1 MGFKVIDGGK
11 AQAQIQAQA
20 PAVQGRKI
28 RILMMTDSPLLH
40 TGMGVVLREIALGLH
55 NTGKYEVIAMGW
67 GHNGYPHNLPFQI
80 LPASARD
87 FGKDGYPQAG
97 IPGFGQTID
106 MVKPDVVWAL
116 GDSWMLNWVK
126 DLSNRKNFKYIQYMP
141 IDGDP
146 IPTEWIPWIEH
157 AEKLV
162 LYSEYGVKEVAKVAS
177 HIKPAMIYHGTHPE
191 RYFPVSKEQKEEI
204 RSKITYWNVVGDNQ
218 IGQQAGIPKDAFVVG
233 VVARNQPR
241 KNFDK
246 IIKSFA
252 VFAKDKPNA
261 RLWLHSA
268 VQDAAYNLPK
278 LAWMYGIGDKVCFT
292 PNYNLTR
299 GLSEQE
305 FNLLMNV
312 FDVHF
317 LPTQGEG
324 FGIPILETMS
334 CGVPQIVTDYTA
346 HVEWCKDSSLLI
358 PVVEGDDFI
367 TGIPHPVERAI
378 PKVSEC
384 VKCLN
389 TLYHDNDLRAKLSKN
404 ARAVA
409 ERMTWDATIPQW
421 DALIQSVVNGT
432 SVNSE
437 TSANSL
443 GIKI

>member
-1 MGFKVIDGGK
+1 MAFKIVDGG
-11 AQAQIQAQA
+11 
-20 PAVQGRKI
+20 QGSQSVPQNAGKKTK
-28 RILMMTDSPLLH
+28 ILMMSDSPLLH
-40 TGMGVVLREIALGLH
+40 TGMGVVLREIAMGLIS
-55 NTGKYEVIAMGW
+55 TGRYEVIGLGW
-67 GHNGYPHNLPFQI
+67 GHNGYPHNLPFQL

-97 IPGFGQTID
+97 IPGFAQTVD

-116 GDSWMLNWVK
+116 GDSWMLNWIK
-126 DLSNRKNFKYIQYMP
+126 DLPNRKNFKYIQYMP

-146 IPTEWIPWIEH
+146 IPTEWIPWVSH

-162 LYSEYGVKEVAKVAS
+162 LYSKYGVDEIAKA
-177 HIKPAMIYHGTHPE
+177 IPELKPAMIYHGTHPE
-191 RYFPVSKEQKEEI
+191 RYFPVSKEAKKEI
-204 RSKITYWNVVGDNQ
+204 KGKLSYWSVTGDNQ
-218 IGQQAGIPKDAFVVG
+218 ISQMQGLADDTFVIG
-233 VVARNQPR
+233 TVARNQPR

-246 IIKSFA
+246 IIKAFS
-252 VFAKDKPNA
+252 VFAKDKPNV
-261 RLWLHSA
+261 RLWLHTA

-278 LAWMYGIGDKVCFT
+278 LAWMYGVGEKVCFT

-299 GLSEQE
+299 GLSEQD

-334 CGVPQIVTDYTA
+334 CGIPQVVTDYTA
-346 HVEWCKDSSLLI
+346 HVEWCKDSSVLI
-358 PVVEGDDFI
+358 PVNRMDDFI

-384 VKCLN
+384 VKALE
-389 TLYHDNDLRAKLSKN
+389 TIYNDKALRERLSKN

-409 ERMTWDATIPQW
+409 EKMTWDVTIPQW
-421 DALIQSVVNGT
+421 DKVIQEVVNGT
-432 SVNSE
+432 SAPALQVLS
-437 TSANSL
+437 SV